1 MPGLVDLLAL
11 VVPPVL
17 ISLPAGSPQA
27 ASSGPL
33 PSLPLELVHLIL
45 ASWSPSEHGA
55 LDCREAYDARL
66 VFYKSCALV
75 HRSWTPLANRLLR
88 RSLSLTTF
96 LAGHL
101 RTLEAQ
107 PLLAG
112 VVREL
117 SIDYGRD
124 ELAVDDKQLV
134 APILRSCKGVETLAL
149 AGVGWIAIE
158 VLAELPNL
166 RRLRLRN
173 VGFDYQPEE
182 GVPPPVLSAL
192 RYLSLEHISY
202 ASPSS
207 ALLPQIFPNL
217 TALELVDSLPSYLAA
232 FPSLHFLSL
241 HDEWLAA
248 SYVSAASGG
257 DVPVFPPYLE
267 VLNISP
273 STLDQF
279 LDLLAAL
286 EAHVALCHLRLDTT
300 SFCHTP
306 HRRPSIAGIRRL
318 AAFLARPLA
327 AGDETESA
335 IPPCPLLDLEAVSI
349 PSSLG
354 LDGAYKDSLAAL
366 FNACESKGVEARY
379 FAAADRLAS
388 EGRRRANA
396 AVFNMPF
403 WRMVEDVELGR

>member
-1 MPGLVDLLAL
+1 MPGLADLLAL

-17 ISLPAGSPQA
+17 ISPSAGSPQA
-27 ASSGPL
+27 ASSTSDVL
-33 PSLPLELVHLIL
+33 PRLPLELVHLIL

-55 LDCREAYDARL
+55 LDAREARDERL
-66 VFYKSCALV
+66 AFYKTCAVV
-75 HRSWTPLANRLLR
+75 HRSWTPFANRLLR

-112 VVREL
+112 VAREL

-166 RRLRLRN
+166 RRLRLRS
-173 VGFDYQPEE
+173 VGFDYRPEE
-182 GVPPPVLSAL
+182 GASPVLAAL
-192 RYLSLEHISY
+192 RHLSLEHISY

-207 ALLPQIFPNL
+207 ALLPQIFPDL

-232 FPSLHFLSL
+232 FPSLRFLSL
-241 HDEWLAA
+241 HDEWFAA

-257 DVPVFPPYLE
+257 DVAVFPPYLE
-267 VLNISP
+267 VLNTSP
-273 STLDQF
+273 STLDHF
-279 LDLLAAL
+279 LDLLVAL
-286 EAHVALCHLRLDTT
+286 EAHVSLRHLRFDIT
-300 SFCHTP
+300 SFCHIP
-306 HRRPSIAGIRRL
+306 HRRPSIAGIKRL

-327 AGDETESA
+327 AGDEHSEVS
-335 IPPCPLLDLEAVSI
+335 PSPLRDLEAVSI

-354 LDGAYKDSLAAL
+354 LDGAYEESLAAL
-366 FNACESKGVEARY
+366 FGACASQGIEARY
-379 FAAADRLAS
+379 FAAEEPPSS
-388 EGRRRANA
+388 EGRRRANT

-403 WRMVEDVELGR
+403 WRMVEEVELGR